1 VGRAKHPGVRIHL
14 AWVATEGEPVGT
26 PVRSTQ
32 ELRERYERGERQF
45 VSADLREENLAA
57 MDLRGVVLTHAQ
69 LAGANLAEANLRD
82 ADLRSADLRG
92 ANLSG
97 SMFYGSHSLAQ
108 ISRVLTYRR
117 PRAGHCPAPGAVQ
130 PRGRCA
136 FLVEGKV
143 AESFLRG
150 CGVPGK
156 VLGYLGSLT
165 GEALE
170 SYSCFISHST
180 RDEPFAFMLH
190 RRIQQD
196 GLRVWFAPEDV
207 RGGRKLDEQDR
218 RGDPGV
224 RQTPPGALTEQPRSV
239 RLASRSMAAKAI
251 D

>member
-1 VGRAKHPGVRIHL
+1 M
-14 AWVATEGEPVGT
+14 GT

-117 PRAGHCPAPGAVQ
+117 PRGLDTVQHLGPSSLGVDALFLSKGRSPNPFCAGVG
-130 PRGRCA
+130 
-136 FLVEGKV
+136 FL
-143 AESFLRG
+143 ARFSA
-150 CGVPGK
+150 
-156 VLGYLGSLT
+156 T
-165 GEALE
+165 
-170 SYSCFISHST
+170 
-180 RDEPFAFMLH
+180 
-190 RRIQQD
+190 
-196 GLRVWFAPEDV
+196 
-207 RGGRKLDEQDR
+207 
-218 RGDPGV
+218 
-224 RQTPPGALTEQPRSV
+224 
-239 RLASRSMAAKAI
+239 
-251 D
+251 